1 MTTWSHGEV
10 SVDGLTF
17 VYHRT
22 GGDKPPLVLCH
33 GITDNGL
40 CFTRVAQELEDAFD
54 VIMVDARGHGES
66 SKAAPESNSH
76 VEDLAGII
84 DALDLQRPAL
94 MGHSMGAGT
103 VAGVAAAYPERVSRI
118 VLEDP
123 PWRDV
128 PAGEGRDD
136 ELRQRAEGF
145 REFIQSFKTLSAEDA
160 LARGKEL
167 SPSWHD
173 DEFPAWVESNLQVAE
188 NVVDAMVLKRW
199 QEIVPRIQC
208 PTLLVAGDE
217 QRGAIIT
224 EALRRQIDADYELI
238 QTQQLEGAGHNIRRE
253 QFEEFVALVR
263 VFLIP

>member
-1 MTTWSHGEV
+1 MNTWSRGEV
-10 SVDGLTF
+10 SVDDLTF

-22 GGDKPPLVLCH
+22 AGDKPPLVLCH

-40 CFTRVAQELEDAFD
+40 CFSRLARELEDAFD

-66 SKAAPESNSH
+66 DKSAPESGSH

-84 DALDLQRPAL
+84 EALGLQRPAL

-128 PAGEGRDD
+128 PAGEGSDD

-145 REFIQSFKTLSAEDA
+145 RQFIESFKTLSAEDV

-167 SPSWHD
+167 SPRWHD

-199 QEIVPRIQC
+199 QEIVPSIQC
-208 PTLLVAGDE
+208 PTLLVTGDE
-217 QRGAIIT
+217 QRGALVT
-224 EALRRQIDADYELI
+224 EALRREIEADYEWI
-238 QTQQLEGAGHNIRRE
+238 QTQHLEGAGHNIRRE
-253 QFEEFVALVR
+253 QFEAFVALVR
-263 VFLIP
+263 AFLIS

>member
-1 MTTWSHGEV
+1 MNTWSRGEV
-10 SVDGLTF
+10 SVGGLTF

-22 GGDKPPLVLCH
+22 GGGKPPLVLCH

-40 CFTRVAQELEDAFD
+40 CLTRVARELEDAFD

-66 SKAAPESNSH
+66 SKAAPEPNSH
-76 VEDLAGII
+76 VEDLAGVIE
-84 DALDLQRPAL
+84 ALELQRPAL

-128 PAGEGRDD
+128 PTGEDNDD

-145 REFIQSFKTLSAEDA
+145 RQFIQSFKTLGAEDA
-160 LARGKEL
+160 LVRGKEMF
-167 SPSWHD
+167 PSWHD
-173 DEFPAWVESNLQVAE
+173 DEFPTWVESNLQVAE
-188 NVVDAMVLKRW
+188 NVADAMVLKRW

-208 PTLLVAGDE
+208 PTLLVTGDE
-217 QRGAIIT
+217 QRGAIVT
-224 EALRRQIDADYELI
+224 EELRQQIDADFELI
-238 QTQQLEGAGHNIRRE
+238 QTQQLKGAGHNIRRE
-253 QFEEFVALVR
+253 QFESFVTLVR
-263 VFLIP
+263 GFLTP